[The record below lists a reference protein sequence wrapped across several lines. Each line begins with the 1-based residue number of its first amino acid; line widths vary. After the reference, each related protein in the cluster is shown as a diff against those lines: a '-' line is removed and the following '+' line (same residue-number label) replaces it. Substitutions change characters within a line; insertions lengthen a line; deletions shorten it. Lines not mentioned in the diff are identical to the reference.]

1 MELKDY
7 KPGQVVSLPGF
18 ILHSI
23 YGNAT
28 WCSSELNSQGYTT
41 ICPHELTF
49 VIPLDFNAV
58 KAEVGSIDKAMQE
71 AADSYH
77 STMANLRERKNNLL
91 QLTFNN
97 DEPEVVEAAF
107 DIAPAN
113 LKDID
118 DDIPF

>member
-1 MELKDY
+1 MDLKDF
-7 KPGQVVSLPGF
+7 KPGQVISLPGF
-18 ILHSI
+18 VLHSM
-23 YGNAT
+23 YGNTT
-28 WCSSELNSQGYTT
+28 WSTNEMPAHGYTT

-49 VIPLDFNAV
+49 VVPIDFNAV

-71 AADSYH
+71 AADAYH
-77 STMANLRERKNNLL
+77 RTIADLRDRKNNLL

-107 DIAPAN
+107 DIPPAT